1 MIHKKEDAMRVLEL
15 TDSVFTMK
23 ELKQQ
28 YRMFALIYHPDKNP
42 APDASARFQE
52 IKDAYDFLCPY
63 CVSENDFNEDGLED
77 SAEIQENT
85 YGSIL
90 KYFMGS
96 LQSAYS
102 DKINGVLNEIVE
114 KILSVCEK
122 QSIAILESINL
133 PKFGIIYSILTKYRH
148 VFLLSPEFY
157 EEMEKIRERKNG
169 GMDIIALRP
178 KIEDVFQHMLYKF
191 VRKDAMYLVPL
202 WHQEMVFEE
211 IEEEESEDKESEK
224 EDKESE
230 EIEEREK
237 TPAKEF
243 MVKCIPDFSSLI
255 DSFSREEDYRS
266 NLGAFR
272 CEKGWIDEDNN
283 VHLRVRISILKLFEI
298 SRQKQTV
305 YIKLTKDKVISF
317 PPEKLHIMAEGEQVL
332 RWRKEGIP
340 LITLDIQ
347 DISQRSDFVLH
358 ILLSI

>member
-1 MIHKKEDAMRVLEL
+1 MNMMAAMQVLDL
-15 TDSVFTMK
+15 TEPSFTMK

-28 YRMFALIYHPDKNP
+28 YRMYALMYHPDKNP

-63 CVSENDFNEDGLED
+63 CVLERSLDED
-77 SAEIQENT
+77 SDLGSEEMQENT
-85 YGSIL
+85 YSSIL

-96 LQSAYS
+96 LQNAYS
-102 DKINGVLNEIVE
+102 DKINDVLHEIVE
-114 KILSVCEK
+114 KMLSVCEK
-122 QSIAILESINL
+122 QSIHILESINL

-157 EEMEKIRERKNG
+157 EEMDKIREKKEG
-169 GMDIIALRP
+169 GMEVIELRP
-178 KIEDVFQHMLYKF
+178 KIEDMFQHMVYKL
-191 VRKDAMYLVPL
+191 VRKDAIYLVPL

-211 IEEEESEDKESEK
+211 IEEDEEEK
-224 EDKESE
+224 RE
-230 EIEEREK
+230 EGVKIEEREK
-237 TPAKEF
+237 NPPKEF

-283 VHLRVRISILKLFEI
+283 VHLRLKISILKLFEI

-305 YIKLTKDKVISF
+305 YIKLSKDKTISF
-317 PPEKLHIMAEGEQVL
+317 SPEKLHIIAEKEQVL
-332 RWRKEGIP
+332 RWRKEGISR
-340 LITLDIQ
+340 ISLDIQ
-347 DISQRSDFVLH
+347 DISQKSDLVIH
-358 ILLSI
+358 VLLSL